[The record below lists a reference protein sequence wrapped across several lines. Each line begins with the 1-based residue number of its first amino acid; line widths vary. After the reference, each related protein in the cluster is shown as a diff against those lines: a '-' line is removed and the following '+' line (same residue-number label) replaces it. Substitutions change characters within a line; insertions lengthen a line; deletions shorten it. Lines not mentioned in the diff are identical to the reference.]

1 MPIVAKPAKTSLT
14 VFLLGLFTGT
24 LDGICAIIWSYK
36 AGPVII
42 FQYIASAAF
51 GPRQAFSGGWPM
63 VYWGIAFHYFIAFA
77 FTVLW
82 YKTYNW
88 FYKIL
93 GNEFIVAFVYGLL
106 TWIIMNILVL
116 PFTQIGMKPF
126 KILPTIIGM
135 AILVFAVGLPIAL
148 VAERKIKNQANAGK
162 SERVFL
168 HNK

>member
-1 MPIVAKPAKTSLT
+1 
-14 VFLLGLFTGT
+14 
-24 LDGICAIIWSYK
+24 
-36 AGPVII
+36 
-42 FQYIASAAF
+42 
-51 GPRQAFSGGWPM
+51 
-63 VYWGIAFHYFIAFA
+63 
-77 FTVLW
+77 
-82 YKTYNW
+82 
-88 FYKIL
+88 
-93 GNEFIVAFVYGLL
+93 
-106 TWIIMNILVL
+106 MNILVL